1 MIDSAQPCILVVD
14 DEPDICRNLVDIFSD
29 FGYRVEMACDG
40 PSALALVQKQRFDI
54 ALLDL
59 MMPGMDGASL
69 YAEMKKLN
77 AGTVAS
83 VITAYPGHPRA
94 EAARGAGVWRLLP
107 KPIDFPPLIS
117 SIEEAL
123 GQPLVLVVDDDSDFC
138 WSVWDVLR
146 EHGYRACIANDVAT
160 ATARIHDQNYGVI
173 LLDMKLPDGDGSSV
187 FQEVRRSN
195 PDTRVV
201 VVTGF
206 PAEMKL
212 KLQQFQ
218 SEGGQIVL
226 GKPLD
231 VPELLAIL
239 KKIAQAPAS
248 ED

>member
-1 MIDSAQPCILVVD
+1 MTDPTQPCILVVD

-29 FGYRVEMACDG
+29 LGYQVEMACDG
-40 PSALALVQKQRFDI
+40 QSALDLVRKRRFDI

-77 AGTVAS
+77 AGTVAI

-107 KPIDFPPLIS
+107 KPIDFPPLIG

-123 GQPLVLVVDDDSDFC
+123 GQPLVLVVDDDSDYC
-138 WSVWDVLR
+138 WSLWDVLR

-160 ATARIHDQNYGVI
+160 ATTRIKGQNYSVV

-187 FQEVRRSN
+187 FQEVRRNN

-206 PAEMKL
+206 PVEMNL
-212 KLQQFQ
+212 KLQQLQ
-218 SEGGQIVL
+218 SEDRQTVL
-226 GKPLD
+226 SKPLD
-231 VPELLAIL
+231 VPALLATLHQIVHTR
-239 KKIAQAPAS
+239 
-248 ED
+248 